1 MTEERLGA
9 SGAQNKHIFELSTG
23 APHLPSP
30 IFPTPPLPR
39 MLPSLH
45 QRDKGGIGEEGLGGI
60 REEANLEG
68 PGGIR
73 AEGPGGMG
81 RSNLE

>member
-1 MTEERLGA
+1 MPPVYEEGQGEGA
-9 SGAQNKHIFELSTG
+9 GNGSTKKCC
-23 APHLPSP
+23 LPC
-30 IFPTPPLPR
+30 T
-39 MLPSLH
+39 
-45 QRDKGGIGEEGLGGI
+45 KGIREGYGEEGLGGI